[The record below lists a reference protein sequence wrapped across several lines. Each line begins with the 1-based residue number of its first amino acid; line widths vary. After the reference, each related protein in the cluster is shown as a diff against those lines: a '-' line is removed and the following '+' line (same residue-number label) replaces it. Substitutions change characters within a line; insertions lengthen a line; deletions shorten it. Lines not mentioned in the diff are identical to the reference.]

1 MVANDSFDCSFGI
14 FFKEISPEL
23 EALEKEDTVAHAKK
37 AMNITLM
44 EGIR

>member
-1 MVANDSFDCSFGI
+1 MVANDRFDYSFGI

-23 EALEKEDTVAHAKK
+23 EVLEKEDTVAHAKK